1 LKNKKGVFHKV
12 MILIGSQ
19 NFWRDLAKLCVETL
33 SENQTGEAKHLKN
46 GPKAARKLHK
56 YIKVKEY

>member
-19 NFWRDLAKLCVETL
+19 NFWRDLAELCVETL

-56 YIKVKEY
+56 